1 MILSEL
7 FKALGDENRLRILN
21 LLIKEELC
29 VCEVEMVL
37 NMTQSNVSRHLSKLK
52 SMGLISSY
60 KKAQWVYYEI
70 DSNFISK
77 YPLLYEFL
85 QNESEKSTEY
95 IRDIEI
101 LAKYKKSNCSF
112 VEYKESYIKDN
123 EFYVSK

>member
-1 MILSEL
+1 LILSEL

-21 LLIKEELC
+21 LLINEELC

-52 SMGLISSY
+52 SMGLIASY
-60 KKAQWVYYEI
+60 KKAQWVYYEM
-70 DSNFISK
+70 DSNFINQ

-85 QNESEKSTEY
+85 QNESKKSKEY
-95 IRDIEI
+95 MKDIEI
-101 LAKYKKSNCSF
+101 LSKYKKSSCTF
-112 VEYKESYIKDN
+112 VEFKESFIKDN